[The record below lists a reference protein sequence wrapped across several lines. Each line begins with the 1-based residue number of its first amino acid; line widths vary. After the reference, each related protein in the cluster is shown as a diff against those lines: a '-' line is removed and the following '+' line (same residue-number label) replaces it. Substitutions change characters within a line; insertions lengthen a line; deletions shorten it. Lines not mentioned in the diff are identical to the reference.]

1 MNEKQNWIGER
12 KRWVFDDKQNRV
24 STLKLCKIN
33 EKQNRIVE
41 KKDGYPTNL
50 ERKVEQDFSE
60 KKMGV
65 EGKVDQDLRKKKQKK
80 NKKKKFLPPQFIA
93 DAIHNQQSGF
103 RFNRNSPQSFKS
115 TTTAANPSTTAPTAA
130 TPATPAATGTV
141 AAALEDVDPAAQLLG
156 AEGGESVNVPMEYFL
171 ELQARAGED
180 LCEED
185 FVSALSQL
193 NFQQP
198 TALIREMLLA

>member
-65 EGKVDQDLRKKKQKK
+65 EGKVDQNLWKKNKKNKK
-80 NKKKKFLPPQFIA
+80 NKKKNFSTLSSSLTRFTTKPEVQPP
-93 DAIHNQQSGF
+93 G
-103 RFNRNSPQSFKS
+103 P
-115 TTTAANPSTTAPTAA
+115 
-130 TPATPAATGTV
+130 
-141 AAALEDVDPAAQLLG
+141 EAQ
-156 AEGGESVNVPMEYFL
+156 P
-171 ELQARAGED
+171 
-180 LCEED
+180 
-185 FVSALSQL
+185 
-193 NFQQP
+193 
-198 TALIREMLLA
+198 